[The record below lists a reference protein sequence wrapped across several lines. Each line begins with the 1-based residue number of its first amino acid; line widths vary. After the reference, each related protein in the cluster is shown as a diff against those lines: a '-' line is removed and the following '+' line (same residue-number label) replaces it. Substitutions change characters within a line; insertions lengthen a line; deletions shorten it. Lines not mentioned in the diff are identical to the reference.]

1 MAIPNFIH
9 LRARSAY
16 SLLESSLHI
25 NQIKDLC
32 IKNSMPAICISDSNL
47 FGALEFSET
56 MSSNGIQPLIGA
68 TLNVSLNYPPTSS
81 SNPIQ
86 SSICLIAMTEIGYK
100 NLLKLSSYSFQ
111 NLDVGLFPPS
121 LLDHRKPPRAPRK
134 RFLIIGRPHRVVL
147 DCQTFRRPR
156 LSRQVE
162 IPMPMVNRNY
172 QASLSQMVVR

>member
-1 MAIPNFIH
+1 MAIPHFIH

-32 IKNSMPAICISDSNL
+32 IENNMPAICISDSNL

-68 TLNVSLNYPPTSS
+68 TLNVSLNYAPTSS
-81 SNPIQ
+81 SNPMQ

-111 NLDVGLFPPS
+111 KNNALFPFVTIEEIYKHNEGLFFLTGGDRGTVNNLDQIKWYRS
-121 LLDHRKPPRAPRK
+121 
-134 RFLIIGRPHRVVL
+134 
-147 DCQTFRRPR
+147 
-156 LSRQVE
+156 S
-162 IPMPMVNRNY
+162 NRIY
-172 QASLSQMVVR
+172 KQYKERIQ

>member
-1 MAIPNFIH
+1 MAIPHFIH

-32 IKNSMPAICISDSNL
+32 IENNMPAICISDSNL

-68 TLNVSLNYPPTSS
+68 TLNVSLNYTPTSS

-100 NLLKLSSYSFQ
+100 NLLKLSSSSFQ
-111 NLDVGLFPPS
+111 KNNALFPFVTIEEIYKVKVQKLNS
-121 LLDHRKPPRAPRK
+121 LNVKSKPRVFKGQRGTRSELK
-134 RFLIIGRPHRVVL
+134 RIIVTLKEGNTIDMSGKV
-147 DCQTFRRPR
+147 
-156 LSRQVE
+156 
-162 IPMPMVNRNY
+162 
-172 QASLSQMVVR
+172 